1 MPLPDADKKSPR
13 VYTNLQN
20 LDLDSITFSN
30 IQATGNPIAVEEM
43 NEDEMRRLVLVNLA
57 RLVTAGEWTGLLE
70 AGGGGG
76 GFSEILPLIGG
87 TDADQYNISECPPWN
102 GSVITTQ
109 SVTNMRKPIAYPF
122 ISPASGTVS
131 AIGIQVTAAEA
142 SDNVYV
148 AIYSQDT
155 NFLPSTLL
163 GYATIALDSTGSI
176 YQTSLS
182 DTITLTAGQQYW
194 YSLNIA
200 QSSSA
205 TLRAMHDAY
214 LPALGITDALDAKH
228 FSIEDDT
235 TADYAVPPATFD
247 SDPVLDAT
255 HARIVVGLKF

>member
-1 MPLPDADKKSPR
+1 MPLPDASKKSPR
-13 VYTNLQN
+13 VYTLLQN
-20 LDLDSITFSN
+20 TDLDNVTFDN
-30 IQATGNPIAVEEM
+30 VQAVGNPIAIEEA
-43 NEDEMRRLVLVNLA
+43 NEDEMRRLVLVNLC
-57 RLVTAGEWTGLLE
+57 RLVTSGEWTGLLD
-70 AGGGGG
+70 AGGGG

-109 SVTNMRKPIAYPF
+109 SVVNMRKPIAYPF
-122 ISPASGTVS
+122 ISPVSGTVS
-131 AIGIQVTAAEA
+131 AIGITVTLAEA

-163 GYATIALDSTGSI
+163 GYATIALDSTGNI

-228 FSIEDDT
+228 FSIEDDS
-235 TADYAVPPATFD
+235 TADYDPPPATFD
-247 SDPVLDAT
+247 SDPQLDAT

>member
-13 VYTNLQN
+13 VYTLLQN
-20 LDLDSITFSN
+20 QDLENVTADTL
-30 IQATGNPIAVEEM
+30 ADVGDPIAIEEA
-43 NEDEMRRLVLVNLA
+43 NEDELRRLCLVAFA
-57 RLVTAGEWTGLLE
+57 RMVTKGSFDGWLTA
-70 AGGGGG
+70 ASGGG

-131 AIGIQVTAAEA
+131 AIGITVTAAEA

-163 GYATIALDSTGSI
+163 GYATIALDSTGNI

-200 QSSSA
+200 QASSA

-235 TADYAVPPATFD
+235 ATDYDAPPSTFD

>member
-1 MPLPDADKKSPR
+1 MRAEDRKPSKRVFPL
-13 VYTNLQN
+13 LQN
-20 LDLDSITFSN
+20 LDLDNVTFDQVQGVGDPISI
-30 IQATGNPIAVEEM
+30 EDM
-43 NEDEMRRLVLVNLA
+43 NEQEMVDLIIVNLA
-57 RLVTAGEWTGLLE
+57 RLCVAGEWDGLLT
-70 AGGGGG
+70 AASGGGG

-87 TDADQYNISECPPWN
+87 TDADQYDISACPPWN

-148 AIYSQDT
+148 AIYSQDD
-155 NFLPSTLL
+155 NFLPETLL
-163 GYATIALDSTGSI
+163 GYATIALDSTGSV

-182 DTITLTAGQQYW
+182 DTVTLTAGQQYW

-235 TADYAVPPATFD
+235 TTDYAVPPATFD
-247 SDPVLDAT
+247 SDPILDAT
-255 HARIVVGLKF
+255 HTRIVVGLKF